1 MDSASLKKL
10 FFRVRFSRRR
20 KSISSLII
28 TSSGFF
34 FFSFSCVFQKMELDF
49 DAGNLLEDEAGEV
62 GHNVSVKLGPFCA
75 YFRRFWLT

>member
-20 KSISSLII
+20 KSISSLI
-28 TSSGFF
+28 T
-34 FFSFSCVFQKMELDF
+34 SCVFQKMELDF

-62 GHNVSVKLGPFCA
+62 GHNVSVKLGPFCS